1 MPPFTERA
9 TGQPVLQA
17 VTFPPQSLERQNFQ
31 AIIPPQSEKTDPIM
45 HRVTGERAHRKCGW
59 KHSAK
64 DTESLRSATKGAAT
78 SALTECAFSW
88 KFACSPVR
96 NRSAQSK

>member
-17 VTFPPQSLERQNFQ
+17 VTFPQQSLDRQNFQ

-45 HRVTGERAHRKCGW
+45 HRVTGERAHPESMDG
-59 KHSAK
+59 SMAK
-64 DTESLRSATKGAAT
+64 DTESLRSTTKG
-78 SALTECAFSW
+78 
-88 KFACSPVR
+88 PPR
-96 NRSAQSK
+96 RP